1 MRGSRGGTCVAI
13 LGRMDAAQTRVE
25 QEPGQGVQV
34 LVIGQRSLLGDLGP
48 VLRALGIGIA
58 LGLGMML
65 LVNLLAQ

>member
-1 MRGSRGGTCVAI
+1 
-13 LGRMDAAQTRVE
+13 MDAAQTRVE